1 MKKKKSNLPKW
12 KYDFSCKKC
21 RHIQYVKDK
30 AKRRDGDYCI
40 KFIER
45 TDAGLPSPIHADDV
59 RLEVRL
65 YISAKHI
72 EEEQSVGVDSDKND
86 LCFHRLSA
94 VYIHRTDRRRPSF
107 PDSR

>member
-1 MKKKKSNLPKW
+1 MGVLFQRLFGFFQGKEYASA
-12 KYDFSCKKC
+12 
-21 RHIQYVKDK
+21 YVVF
-30 AKRRDGDYCI
+30 G
-40 KFIER
+40 E
-45 TDAGLPSPIHADDV
+45 LV

-94 VYIHRTDRRRPSF
+94 VYDIDVTVQGYRRK
-107 PDSR
+107 